1 MSELISPISKDSLD
15 IELLKDIIK
24 TDLLDNDVITDINY
38 EGSNISILVQIMAYM
53 VYNVNA
59 SHALNANQTM
69 LLLSDVRQN
78 IIYLSQQ
85 MGYNITRP
93 ISSKMSI
100 KLTIDGLS
108 GYDTVL
114 IPKFTKF
121 KCDGYTFYLQEDII
135 FNNTTYEVSTT
146 LIEGTLVDYTIDSS
160 LRWKPTSS
168 ISNFLLS
175 YKNIENDSVF
185 LRIKKSTDV
194 EYSDY
199 YEKVNSLL
207 SITGSKFYEEID
219 AELEYLKVY
228 TSFAGQGYTITS
240 ADEIDISF
248 LLSNGSSANGI
259 VTCTF
264 EDTDTF
270 LSTVT
275 ATSTKVSVS
284 INSASS
290 GGTDTESNDSIKSSS
305 PMFYNSGNRTVNSSD
320 YNSFLEKNSLVEV
333 ANSWGGEIEIPKQHG
348 YVYISS
354 IPQNDFDYLTN
365 LEKASLINYLKDA
378 RIMATTLRVK
388 QPVYFEIDFDIKLLG
403 DIILIDDKKV
413 LVNEVISNYFNE
425 SLSSFDNYYFENKIV
440 KVILDLFST
449 NNKASIKIITKPK
462 ILLNKDLFDNFSVDN
477 EVKIYIPNSSKRYYL
492 TKAGDRIDMPDL
504 YQDLFTYYTNGWV
517 KTLEADFDL
526 DITFSGTINSKTL
539 TMGTQTTMIV
549 SGVTYAIRPI
559 LIGGIQK
566 GYFNIDLDEL
576 VFTADLTSDL
586 TNSQYILLNYSD
598 EINVKAI
605 KNTVVRLGNIT
616 YV

>member
-194 EYSDY
+194 EYSD
-199 YEKVNSLL
+199 
-207 SITGSKFYEEID
+207 
-219 AELEYLKVY
+219 
-228 TSFAGQGYTITS
+228 
-240 ADEIDISF
+240 
-248 LLSNGSSANGI
+248 
-259 VTCTF
+259 
-264 EDTDTF
+264 
-270 LSTVT
+270 
-275 ATSTKVSVS
+275 
-284 INSASS
+284 
-290 GGTDTESNDSIKSSS
+290 
-305 PMFYNSGNRTVNSSD
+305 
-320 YNSFLEKNSLVEV
+320 
-333 ANSWGGEIEIPKQHG
+333 
-348 YVYISS
+348 
-354 IPQNDFDYLTN
+354 
-365 LEKASLINYLKDA
+365 
-378 RIMATTLRVK
+378 
-388 QPVYFEIDFDIKLLG
+388 
-403 DIILIDDKKV
+403 
-413 LVNEVISNYFNE
+413 
-425 SLSSFDNYYFENKIV
+425 
-440 KVILDLFST
+440 
-449 NNKASIKIITKPK
+449 
-462 ILLNKDLFDNFSVDN
+462 
-477 EVKIYIPNSSKRYYL
+477 
-492 TKAGDRIDMPDL
+492 
-504 YQDLFTYYTNGWV
+504 
-517 KTLEADFDL
+517 
-526 DITFSGTINSKTL
+526 
-539 TMGTQTTMIV
+539 
-549 SGVTYAIRPI
+549 
-559 LIGGIQK
+559 
-566 GYFNIDLDEL
+566 
-576 VFTADLTSDL
+576 
-586 TNSQYILLNYSD
+586 
-598 EINVKAI
+598 
-605 KNTVVRLGNIT
+605 
-616 YV
+616 